1 MQLDPQFYDQL
12 AQRLNRQ
19 DESLERIE
27 QGQASL
33 LTCMN
38 THKTTLASHEASD
51 LSNFKWI
58 KWVLGGLATAIAS
71 IVALLAKH

>member
-1 MQLDPQFYDQL
+1 MLDPQFYDQL

-19 DESLERIE
+19 DEALDRIE
-27 QGQASL
+27 QGQTSL

-38 THKTTLASHEASD
+38 IHKTTLASHEASD
-51 LSNFKWI
+51 ASNFRWI
-58 KWVLGGLATAIAS
+58 KWILGGVVTAIAS